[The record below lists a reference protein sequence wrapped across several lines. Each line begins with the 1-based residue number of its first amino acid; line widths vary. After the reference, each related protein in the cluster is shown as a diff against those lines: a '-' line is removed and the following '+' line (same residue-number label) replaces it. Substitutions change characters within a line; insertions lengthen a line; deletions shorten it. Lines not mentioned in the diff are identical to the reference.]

1 METAPIPQDQT
12 NTELIETL
20 RTLHRYEKKNLRI
33 NRIRLII
40 SVISLMI
47 CIILAIFVFRNVGA
61 FTKKA
66 DIALDSL
73 TNAGSN
79 INALSGRIEKLDIEK
94 LAKSLGNIVEV
105 SEETID
111 EIHNAVGGLDQ
122 LVKDAD
128 DAMQHINSINFED
141 LNNGIQ
147 RLNDV
152 LEPIANFFKFFK

>member
-1 METAPIPQDQT
+1 METAPILQDQT

-20 RTLHRYEKKNLRI
+20 KTLHRYEKKNLRI

-40 SVISLMI
+40 SVISLVI
-47 CIILAIFVFRNVGA
+47 CFILAIFVFQNVGA

-66 DIALDSL
+66 DTALDAL
-73 TNAGSN
+73 TDAGNN
-79 INALSGRIEKLDIEK
+79 INALSEEIEQMNLEKLG
-94 LAKSLGNIVEV
+94 KSLGNIVDV
-105 SEETID
+105 SEETIG

-152 LEPIANFFKFFK
+152 LEPVANFFKFFK

>member
-1 METAPIPQDQT
+1 METAPISQDQT

-20 RTLHRYEKKNLRI
+20 KTLHSYEKRNLRI

-40 SVISLMI
+40 SVVSLVI
-47 CIILAIFVFRNVGA
+47 CIILAIFVFRNVSA

-66 DIALDSL
+66 DTALDAL
-73 TNAGSN
+73 TNAGNN
-79 INALSGRIEKLDIEK
+79 INALSDRIEKLELEK
-94 LAKSLGNIVEV
+94 LAKSLGNIVDV
-105 SEETID
+105 SEETIG

-128 DAMQHINSINFED
+128 DAMQHINSVDFEN

-152 LEPIANFFKFFK
+152 LEPVANFFKFFK

>member
-20 RTLHRYEKKNLRI
+20 RTLHTYEKKNLRI

-73 TNAGSN
+73 TNAGNN

-128 DAMQHINSINFED
+128 DAMQHINSVNFED